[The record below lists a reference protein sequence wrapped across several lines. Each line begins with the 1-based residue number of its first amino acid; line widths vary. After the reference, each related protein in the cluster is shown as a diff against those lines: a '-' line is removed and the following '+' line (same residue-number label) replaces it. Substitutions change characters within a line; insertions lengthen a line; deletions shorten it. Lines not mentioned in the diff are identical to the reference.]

1 MRRTHSTN
9 LLDNKK
15 SCAFFFLREIF
26 GYIASGF
33 PVYSSIA
40 PFKLSVY
47 NRLNF
52 FKNTSLVM
60 LWHPLTIHCIEI
72 DTISTKM
79 EEKTHFRNTT
89 GSVTKAYV
97 LSLLSEHF
105 DQTRTCTQYVD
116 QKRVLSGRLN
126 AGHDNVCVLVD
137 GYEGAVDVGVA
148 GPLPVQGQTKQTT
161 TTTTTST
168 PHHHRV
174 IAL

>member
-1 MRRTHSTN
+1 M
-9 LLDNKK
+9 
-15 SCAFFFLREIF
+15 
-26 GYIASGF
+26 AS
-33 PVYSSIA
+33 SHDS
-40 PFKLSVY
+40 LHR
-47 NRLNF
+47 NRYDF
-52 FKNTSLVM
+52 DEDK
-60 LWHPLTIHCIEI
+60 
-72 DTISTKM
+72 
-79 EEKTHFRNTT
+79 EKTHFRNTT

-97 LSLLSEHF
+97 LLLLSEHF
-105 DQTRTCTQYVD
+105 DLDQNMYIVQYQYVD